1 MGDPC
6 RCSGFES
13 HTTYHH
19 VLVLVFLPVMK
30 VVTSKKQMICLW
42 FFFRFSI
49 LYIRLKSRSC
59 ITWTQTP
66 NLLGKLRHQDGPL
79 EICINLIYNYIQ
91 LLFAHIKWV
100 DNSEFFFCRLH
111 ATLRG
116 LFQEGEFQFLAISD
130 IWGAWEGAQI
140 DMVSFGPPYL
150 SGGFLWSAYLKYR
163 QKLVTLF

>member
-79 EICINLIYNYIQ
+79 EICINLIYDYIQ

-100 DNSEFFFCRLH
+100 DNSEFFFLSPSRNFKRVVSGRRVSVSCYLWYMRSMRRCPDGYGL
-111 ATLRG
+111 LRSAI
-116 LFQEGEFQFLAISD
+116 FIRWFLMICIS
-130 IWGAWEGAQI
+130 Q
-140 DMVSFGPPYL
+140 V
-150 SGGFLWSAYLKYR
+150 
-163 QKLVTLF
+163 